1 MVREKITKL
10 SSWLKEEKDISP
22 LLEEKSGRGLLDL
35 EDVTDKLNIALKS
48 LKEGKK
54 FDTWKFE
61 KGSKDI
67 HSLEELDTSVVEL
80 LKLIKEGKTDH
91 GAIDLEK
98 NGKVLVDLEKIS
110 ESILETCGSRKKTVE
125 VVDDKDVKWNKGL
138 DWKKNPTG
146 LDWKKDLDKDKV
158 GGLFGGLSGLLN
170 NLKSENGLLGLL
182 NKDQIESL
190 IPLISEIK
198 KKNIDF
204 DLFDSDDYNEK
215 NLDLKFLTN
224 TVSKVTEL
232 LKGGI
237 DIQTILNA
245 KNGDEFDLSGK
256 ELKNVKGI
264 FGLIGGLK
272 RSLGLENILK
282 LSFKHVPLLKL

>member
-1 MVREKITKL
+1 MVRKKITKL

-22 LLEEKSGRGLLDL
+22 LLEEKSGKGLLGL

-61 KGSKDI
+61 KGSEDI
-67 HSLEELDTSVVEL
+67 RSLEELNTSVVEV

-91 GAIDLEK
+91 GAIDLKK
-98 NGKVLVDLEKIS
+98 NAKVLIDLNNIS
-110 ESILETCGSRKKTVE
+110 KSILETCESQKNE
-125 VVDDKDVKWNKGL
+125 ENDKDVKRNKEL
-138 DWKKNPTG
+138 DWKKNPIG
-146 LDWKKDLDKDKV
+146 LDWKKDLNKDKI

-170 NLKSENGLLGLL
+170 SLKSEKGLLGLL

-190 IPLISEIK
+190 ISLISEIK
-198 KKNIDF
+198 KKDINFNLLDF
-204 DLFDSDDYNEK
+204 DDYNER
-215 NLDLKFLTN
+215 NLDLKFLTSS
-224 TVSKVTEL
+224 VSKAIEL

-245 KNGDEFDLSGK
+245 KNGDEFDLSGN
-256 ELKNVKGI
+256 ELKNIKGI

-272 RSLGLENILK
+272 RSLGLENILN
-282 LSFKHVPLLKL
+282 LSFKHIPLLKL